1 MTPLQRIAFIGNAL
15 PRRCGIATF
24 TVDLLDAVQ
33 AARPGLSASL
43 VAMNEHGH
51 RHDYPAR
58 VTHQIDEACP
68 GDYARVADALNAS
81 GAQVACLQHEFGI
94 FGGPAGQHVRLL
106 LDGLAMPL
114 VTTLH
119 TVLADPDPAQR
130 AVLLAVARASE
141 RLVVMA
147 AKGKALLQE
156 VYGVAPA
163 RIEVIPHGIPD
174 VPFAEPEAAKARLGF
189 AGRPVVLTF
198 GLLSPGKGVE
208 VVIDAMPM
216 ILARCPQAIYVVLG
230 ATHPQLL
237 RQHGES
243 YRASLMDRAA
253 KLGISANVLFLDGF
267 VDLPT
272 LLGFIEMCDVY
283 ATPYL
288 HAEQMTSGTLAY
300 SHGLGQAVVSTPY
313 WHAQELLADGA
324 GLLVPFSDPA
334 ATGEAI
340 AGLLADEAGRLVM
353 RRRAYAGSRGS
364 TWQKVGE
371 RYVALFEAVARPVAI
386 ARVIPLAP
394 AAGRARP
401 LALPAPSLEH
411 LRRLTD
417 DTGLL
422 QHAVHAVADRAHG
435 YCVDDNARALLL
447 AAVLTAPGE
456 QRLPEALTAR
466 YAAFVQHAWN
476 PANGRFRN
484 FMGYDRRWCE
494 EAGSEDSHG
503 RTLWALGEAAASDL
517 GVADRRWA
525 AALFA
530 QALPGVEGFTSP
542 RAWAFALLGLAAQ
555 ARTTPLDA
563 TALALLT
570 RLAERLC
577 ALLPLNEAPGWTW
590 FEQSLAYDN
599 ARLPQAL
606 IQAGLV
612 LARPDMLA
620 DGLRALAWL
629 AGVQTAPSG
638 VFRPVGT
645 ASFGEVRG
653 ASQTFDQ
660 QPLEAAATI
669 AACRAARGASRDIRW
684 KDGADAAFAWF
695 TGRNDLGLPLVDV
708 ETGRCADGLHPD
720 RVNENRGAESVLSYL
735 LALTD
740 MRAMRRSDVLRVL
753 WA

>member
-33 AARPGLSASL
+33 AARPGLSTSL

-94 FGGPAGQHVRLL
+94 FGGTAGQHVRLL
-106 LDGLAMPL
+106 LDRLAMPL

-189 AGRPVVLTF
+189 AGRQVILTF
-198 GLLSPGKGVE
+198 GLLSPGKGIE

-216 ILARCPQAIYVVLG
+216 ILARCPGAIYVVLG

-237 RQHGES
+237 HQHGES

-253 KLGISANVLFLDGF
+253 ELGVCANVLFLDGF
-267 VDLPT
+267 LELPK

-324 GLLVPFSDPA
+324 GLLVPFGDRV

-353 RRRAYAGSRGS
+353 RQRAYAASRGS
-364 TWQKVGE
+364 TWPKVGE
-371 RYVALFEAVARPVAI
+371 RYLALFEALARPMAI

-401 LALPAPSLEH
+401 LALPAPGLEH

-417 DTGLL
+417 DTGIM

-447 AAVLTAPGE
+447 AAALTGPEE
-456 QRLPEALTAR
+456 QRLPEALTAC

-530 QALPGVEGFTSP
+530 QALPVVQGFTSP

-555 ARTTPLDA
+555 ARTAPPDA
-563 TALALLT
+563 TALALHT
-570 RLAERLC
+570 RLAERLL
-577 ALLPLNEAPGWTW
+577 ALLACNEAPGWAW

-620 DGLRALAWL
+620 DGLRALGWL
-629 AGVQTAPSG
+629 SGVQTAPSG
-638 VFRPVGT
+638 AFRPVGT
-645 ASFGEVRG
+645 ASFGELRG

-669 AACRAARGASRDIRW
+669 AACRAARSTSRDIAW

-735 LALTD
+735 LALAD
-740 MRAMRRSDVLRVL
+740 MRAMRRSDVLHVL